1 MDSPALNKLLLQ
13 YCLFAPAIL
22 VLAMLGIYGLSQL
35 GEHPVLLLIGNFV
48 SVPLFLVPMI
58 LGCHM
63 ISKAYTVGKLEKE

>member
-1 MDSPALNKLLLQ
+1 MESPALNKLLLQ

-22 VLAMLGIYGLSQL
+22 VLAMLGIYGLGQL
-35 GEHPVLLLIGNFV
+35 GEHPVLSLIGNFV

-63 ISKAYTVGKLEKE
+63 IGKAYAAGKLEKE